1 MTFQTGQLDTTI
13 EIVTPENI
21 AFRYDLAGPFRRAL
35 AYAIDFLVRLLAFI
49 LGAVVIAVLFAW
61 AGLPEVG
68 LGAVLVGWFLL
79 DWFYGGLFETYW
91 NGQTPGK
98 RIMQIRVLAMDGQPI
113 SGLQAVLRTILR
125 TVDLQPGYFG
135 MAGLVAAMTNDRF
148 QRLGDLACGTIVV
161 VEERSWFRGVVRIG
175 EPEVIRLAGDIPASF
190 QASRSLAYA
199 LSAYAHRRHYFAPA
213 RRAEI
218 ARHVGEPL
226 RQQFGLS
233 SEVDLDQLL
242 CALYYRAFIT
252 ERQDEDEGIR
262 SVGSTPD
269 ELAPAGNAM

>member
-1 MTFQTGQLDTTI
+1 MTLQTGQLDTTI

-35 AYAIDFLVRLLAFI
+35 AYAIDLLIRLVAFI
-49 LGAVVIAVLFAW
+49 LGAIVIAVLFVW

-68 LGAVLVGWFLL
+68 LGAVLICWFLL
-79 DWFYGGLFETYW
+79 DWFYGGVFETYW

-98 RIMQIRVLAMDGQPI
+98 RMMQIRVLSMNGQPI
-113 SGLQAVLRTILR
+113 SGPQAVLRTILR
-125 TVDLQPGYFG
+125 TVDMQPGYFG
-135 MAGLVAAMTNDRF
+135 MVGLVAAMMNDRF

-161 VEERSWFRGVVRIG
+161 VEERSRFRGVVRIG
-175 EPEVIRLAGDIPASF
+175 DPEVIRLAGEIPASF
-190 QASRSLAYA
+190 QASRSLAHA
-199 LSAYAHRRHYFAPA
+199 LSVYVHRRHYFAPA

-226 RQQFGLS
+226 RRQFELP

-242 CALYYRAFIT
+242 CALYHRAFIT
-252 ERQDEDEGIR
+252 ERQEEDEGIR

-269 ELAPAGNAM
+269 ELAPAGNAV